1 MQSSSPLVFFTPA
14 EPGFWV
20 VLAVAVPLLIRLFYR
35 YIAVSVRPLVWA
47 PVSLLLP
54 YLAFISG
61 ALSPRL
67 TGMQQIDWMV
77 TLQTGL
83 PMTVGLLLLAG
94 LVRLFLVNTQAAGPA
109 PGAQPTS
116 LTMGTLLAG
125 IAGAGL
131 SEFFLC
137 FLRGALWEILLRWPQ
152 EVTTPG
158 YWALWAAA
166 PLALPWL
173 LLRAEKPQERIVLA
187 GILIATTAL
196 FFLTRNFWLCWL
208 AHALMA
214 GLLVNRTAATAQPE
228 PAAYHR

>member
-1 MQSSSPLVFFTPA
+1 MQPSSPLVFFTPA

-20 VLAVAVPLLIRLFYR
+20 LILLFDRHLAI
-35 YIAVSVRPLVWA
+35 SVRPLAWV

-77 TLQTGL
+77 TVQTGL

-94 LVRLFLVNTQAAGPA
+94 LVRLFLANTQTARPA
-109 PGAQPTS
+109 PGAQPAG
-116 LTMGTLLAG
+116 LTFGALLTG
-125 IAGAGL
+125 FAGAGL

-152 EVTTPG
+152 EVSTPG

-173 LLRAEKPQERIVLA
+173 LLRTKEPQERFVLA

-208 AHALMA
+208 AHALLA
-214 GLLVNRTAATAQPE
+214 GLLANRTAATAPPE
-228 PAAYHR
+228 PAAPNR